1 MLSATKLKE
10 VAQRQHVTVEEL
22 GRSMVRGGLDLQDA
36 ISAVKN
42 WQRGLMRPLPKTED
56 IQHLAGALSVEVSEI
71 SEWHSAYMY
80 APMSA
85 RKMRL
90 VMNLVRG
97 RRVQDALDTL
107 KFTRKRAATM
117 VNQVLKAAIAD
128 ADEHQA
134 DVDSLYI
141 CEARADEAGI
151 RIGTKRWIAKDRGR
165 AHPIRKKACHI
176 HVKVSQE

>member
-10 VAQRQHVTVEEL
+10 VAKRQRVTVEDL
-22 GRSMVRGGLDLQDA
+22 ARSLVRGGLDLRDA
-36 ISAVKN
+36 VSAVKN

-56 IQHLAGALSVEVSEI
+56 VQHLADALSVEVNEI

-90 VMNLVRG
+90 VMTLIRG
-97 RRVQDALDTL
+97 RSVQDALDVL
-107 KFTRKRAATM
+107 KFTRKRAAPM
-117 VNQVLKAAIAD
+117 VHQVLKAAIAD

-134 DVDSLYI
+134 DVDSLVI
-141 CEARADEAGI
+141 SEARADEAGI